1 MYAILSAERKAHM
14 RKQRMWLFIFCAV
27 CILLYGC
34 SYEAPKTTQMTMEED
49 EPRPEE
55 SLKSADSLDRA
66 IIQKIEETKQQI
78 TFYNSIVEKSYTLTY
93 DNATGIKSRHN
104 EELVVGQLQVG
115 DVVEVTFIKEE
126 KRAINIWIDPS
137 VSIMESVTDFKINRT
152 ARTFEMGGVEYAIDA
167 AAPVLSEGEV
177 FALMDIHEV
186 DTLRIAAQD
195 RTIKS
200 IAITNGHGY
209 ARLVNADAFV
219 GGWVEFGQSIIRK
232 VEKDML
238 LLIPAGTYEM
248 LISNEGNVGT
258 KTVTITAN
266 DETQVDV
273 SDLVKEEA
281 EDDRI
286 GGIVFTIVPSD
297 AILKIDG
304 KQVDYSD
311 VINLPYGIH
320 HIEASKAG
328 YSTLSRYIKVG
339 QKMANISINM
349 EQAKDDDTNAGDDDA
364 KDPDDKEDTAV
375 SGNSAISPSEED
387 EYKVYID
394 APEGAQLYVDG
405 KYIGTIPTSFAKKS
419 GTYTISVR
427 KSGYKTRSYS
437 LEVDNSQKD
446 VRYSFSTLE
455 KEEENQ

>member
-1 MYAILSAERKAHM
+1 M
-14 RKQRMWLFIFCAV
+14 RKQRMWLFIFCAL
-27 CILLYGC
+27 CLLMCGC
-34 SYEAPKTTQMTMEED
+34 SQGTAETMQAPPEEVTLD
-49 EPRPEE
+49 WSEE
-55 SLKSADSLDRA
+55 SLKAADSLDRA

-93 DNATGIKSRHN
+93 DNATGIKSHHN

-115 DVVEVTFIKEE
+115 DVVEVTFIKDE
-126 KRAINIWIDPS
+126 KRAINIWLDQS
-137 VSIMESVTDFKINRT
+137 VTITEAVTDFKINRT
-152 ARTFEMGGVEYAIDA
+152 ARTFEMDGVEYAIDS
-167 AAPVLSEGEV
+167 AAPVLSDGDV

-186 DTLRIAAQD
+186 DTLRVAAQD

-200 IAITNGHGY
+200 ITITNGHGY
-209 ARLVNADAFV
+209 VRLVNADAFV
-219 GGWVEFGQSIIRK
+219 DGWVEFGQSIIRK

-238 LLIPAGTYEM
+238 LLIPAGSYEM

-258 KTVTITAN
+258 KPVTVTAN
-266 DETQVDV
+266 EETQVDV

-281 EDDRI
+281 DGDKI

-297 AILKIDG
+297 ATLKIDG
-304 KQVDYSD
+304 KQVDYSG
-311 VINLPYGIH
+311 VINLSYGIH
-320 HIEASKAG
+320 HMEASKAG

-339 QKMANISINM
+339 QEMANISINM
-349 EQAKDDDTNAGDDDA
+349 EKAKDNEESEEDSES
-364 KDPDDKEDTAV
+364 KPDDKEDTSV

-387 EYKVYID
+387 AYKVYID
-394 APEGAQLYVDG
+394 APEDAQLYVDG
-405 KYIGTIPTSFAKKS
+405 KYIGTIPTSFAKKQ

-437 LEVDNSQKD
+437 LEVDDEGKD
-446 VRYSFSTLE
+446 VRYSFSSLE

>member
-1 MYAILSAERKAHM
+1 M
-14 RKQRMWLFIFCAV
+14 RKQRMWLFIFCAL
-27 CILLYGC
+27 CLLMCAC
-34 SYEAPKTTQMTMEED
+34 SQGTAETMQAPPADAVSDRT
-49 EPRPEE
+49 EE
-55 SLKSADSLDRA
+55 SLKAADSLDRA
-66 IIQKIEETKQQI
+66 IIQKIEESKQQI

-93 DNATGIKSRHN
+93 DNATRIKSRHN

-126 KRAINIWIDPS
+126 KRAINIWIDKS
-137 VSIMESVTDFKINRT
+137 VTITESVTDFKINRT
-152 ARTFEMGGVEYAIDA
+152 ARTFEMDGVEYAIDA

-177 FALMDIHEV
+177 FALMDIHEL
-186 DTLRIAAQD
+186 DTLRIAVQD

-209 ARLVNADAFV
+209 VRLVNADAFL

-238 LLIPAGTYEM
+238 LLIPAGSYEM

-258 KTVTITAN
+258 KPVTVTAN
-266 DETQVDV
+266 EETQVDV
-273 SDLVKEEA
+273 SDLVKEE
-281 EDDRI
+281 EDGDKI

-297 AILKIDG
+297 ATLKIDG
-304 KQVDYSD
+304 KPVDYSD
-311 VINLPYGIH
+311 VINLSYGIH
-320 HIEASKAG
+320 HIEASKSG

-349 EQAKDDDTNAGDDDA
+349 EKEEEKDSDSGEDA
-364 KDPDDKEDTAV
+364 VDNPDDKEDTSV
-375 SGNSAISPSEED
+375 SENSAMSPSEED
-387 EYKVYID
+387 GYKVYID
-394 APEGAQLYVDG
+394 APEDAQLYVDG

-437 LEVDNSQKD
+437 LEVDNEGKD
-446 VRYSFSTLE
+446 VRYSFSSLE

>member
-1 MYAILSAERKAHM
+1 M
-14 RKQRMWLFIFCAV
+14 RKQRMWLFIFCAL
-27 CILLYGC
+27 CLLMCGC
-34 SYEAPKTTQMTMEED
+34 SQGTAETMQAPPEEVTLD
-49 EPRPEE
+49 WSEE
-55 SLKSADSLDRA
+55 SLKAADSLDRA

-115 DVVEVTFIKEE
+115 DVVEVTFIKDE
-126 KRAINIWIDPS
+126 KRAINIWLDQS
-137 VSIMESVTDFKINRT
+137 VTITEAVTDFKINRT
-152 ARTFEMGGVEYAIDA
+152 ARTFEMDGVEYAIDS
-167 AAPVLSEGEV
+167 AAPVLSDGDV

-186 DTLRIAAQD
+186 DTLRVAAQD

-200 IAITNGHGY
+200 ITITNGHGY
-209 ARLVNADAFV
+209 VRLVNADAFV
-219 GGWVEFGQSIIRK
+219 DGWVEFGQSIIRK

-238 LLIPAGTYEM
+238 LLIPAGSYEM

-258 KTVTITAN
+258 KPVTVTAN
-266 DETQVDV
+266 EETQVDV

-281 EDDRI
+281 DGDKI

-297 AILKIDG
+297 ATLKIDG
-304 KQVDYSD
+304 KQVDYSG
-311 VINLPYGIH
+311 VINLSYGIH
-320 HIEASKAG
+320 HMEASKAG

-339 QKMANISINM
+339 QEMANISINM
-349 EQAKDDDTNAGDDDA
+349 EKAKDNEESEEDSES
-364 KDPDDKEDTAV
+364 KPDDKEDTSV

-387 EYKVYID
+387 AYKVYID
-394 APEGAQLYVDG
+394 APEDAQLYVDG
-405 KYIGTIPTSFAKKS
+405 KYIGTIPTSFAKKQ

-437 LEVDNSQKD
+437 LEVDDEGKD
-446 VRYSFSTLE
+446 VRYSFSSLE